1 MSFEFDKKKIFSE
14 YLVDKIAI
22 KIGEEVIE
30 ADCIGKYS
38 EEMDTKTV
46 TKGCRGVT
54 RKSKTRGTGTGKVTI
69 ELHAPRYM
77 VNKMLNMYQ
86 SGLVQGVAAYGV
98 PSLHPDFQMTTHV
111 KDEDDNEMFKA
122 YPKCNISNKPNV
134 ETENGAEDV
143 AMISM
148 EIAVLPDEYEM
159 GVYEAFAEDLP
170 TEGDLTKETWMKN
183 FTPKI
188 AHTTA

>member
-14 YLVDKIAI
+14 YLVDKIAV
-22 KIGEEVIE
+22 KIGDEVIE

-38 EEMDTKTV
+38 EEMETKTV

-77 VNKMLNMYQ
+77 IDKLLNMYQ
-86 SGLVQGVAAYGV
+86 SGLVQGVTAYGV
-98 PSLHPDFQMTTHV
+98 PSLHPDFQMTAHV

-122 YPKCNISNKPNV
+122 YPKCNISAKPNA
-134 ETENGAEDV
+134 ETENGAEEV
-143 AMISM
+143 SMISM

-170 TEGDLTKETWMKN
+170 TEGELTKETWMKN